1 MAAINL
7 KSLDFKTAGFWPE
20 TFKLSAYAIAFFGV
34 IILAWLGLLGGK
46 QEELKTLSQKEATLR
61 SEYEDLQSK
70 ANNLPILKAEL
81 EQIQELLKTLVT
93 RLPNKNEIPGLVVDV
108 SQAAINNGLQVDL
121 FEPLDEVKHDFYAE
135 KRINVRLRGSYHQ
148 LGSLFS
154 DIAKQPRL
162 VAAVIDDMT
171 LGVSQIEDESTSGAP
186 SSNSAAA
193 LRARM
198 STNATTELVNTDDTP
213 LVFTGSVRTYRYLS
227 EDEEN
232 EIAQAKKAQEA
243 ADAKKKKKKPK
254 AEEKPATEA

>member
-1 MAAINL
+1 MATNI

-20 TFKLSAYAIAFFGV
+20 TFKLAAYGIAFLGV
-34 IILAWLGLLGGK
+34 VVIAWVALLGGK
-46 QEELKTLSQKEATLR
+46 RQELNTLSQKEAELR
-61 SEYEDLQSK
+61 AEYEELQTK
-70 ANNLPILKAEL
+70 ANNLPMLREEL

-121 FEPLDEVKHDFYAE
+121 FEPLEEVKRDFYAE

-171 LGVSQIEDESTSGAP
+171 LGVAQDVQINSSGAA
-186 SSNSAAA
+186 SAAA
-193 LRARM
+193 NAASRARRAAP
-198 STNATTELVNTDDTP
+198 NATTELVNTSEAP

-227 EDEEN
+227 EEEEA
-232 EIAQAKKAQEA
+232 EIAEAKRAAEA
-243 ADAKKKKKKPK
+243 AARKSKGRSRARDKDD
-254 AEEKPATEA
+254 

>member
-1 MAAINL
+1 MATNL

-20 TFKLSAYAIAFFGV
+20 TFKLAAYAIAFAGV
-34 IILAWLGLLGGK
+34 LGLAWLLLLSGK
-46 QEELKTLSQKEATLR
+46 RQELMDLTKKETELRQEYDTLQT
-61 SEYEDLQSK
+61 K
-70 ANNLPILKAEL
+70 ANNLPMLKEEL
-81 EQIQELLKTLVT
+81 DQIQELLKTLVT

-121 FEPLDEVKHDFYAE
+121 FEPLEEVKRDFYAE

-171 LGVSQIEDESTSGAP
+171 LGVAQDVEGNKLAP
-186 SSNSAAA
+186 AANA
-193 LRARM
+193 QSRARRG
-198 STNATTELVNTDDTP
+198 STNATTELVNNSDTP

-227 EDEEN
+227 DEEEN
-232 EIAQAKKAQEA
+232 EILEAKRKAEEEANKSKKKKGKKA
-243 ADAKKKKKKPK
+243 ADAE
-254 AEEKPATEA
+254 EEKAK

>member
-1 MAAINL
+1 MASPNL
-7 KSLDFKTAGFWPE
+7 KSLDFKTAGFWPN
-20 TFKLSAYAIAFFGV
+20 TFKLAAYAIAFVGILV
-34 IILAWLGLLGGK
+34 LAWLAVLSGK
-46 QEELKTLSQKEATLR
+46 RQELTSLSEKEATLR
-61 SEYEDLQSK
+61 TEYDELQTK
-70 ANNLPILKAEL
+70 ANNLPNLREEL
-81 EQIQELLKTLVT
+81 DQIKELLKTLVT

-171 LGVSQIEDESTSGAP
+171 LGVSQMEDGSLSGAP
-186 SSNSAAA
+186 TSNSTAVA
-193 LRARM
+193 RARQG
-198 STNATTELVNTDDTP
+198 TNATTELVNKDDTP

-227 EDEEN
+227 EEEEN
-232 EIAQAKKAQEA
+232 EIAEAKKKLEA
-243 ADAKKKKKKPK
+243 ADKKKRRPAAKP
-254 AEEKPATEA
+254 AEEAAP

>member
-1 MAAINL
+1 MATNI

-20 TFKLSAYAIAFFGV
+20 TFKLAAFAIAFVGV
-34 IILAWLGLLGGK
+34 VGIAWVALLGGK
-46 QEELKTLSQKEATLR
+46 RQELNDLSKKEAELR
-61 SEYEDLQSK
+61 VEYDELQTR
-70 ANNLPILKAEL
+70 ANNLPMLREEL

-121 FEPLDEVKHDFYAE
+121 FEPLEEVKRDFYAE

-171 LGVSQIEDESTSGAP
+171 LGVAQDVEINSSGAA
-186 SSNSAAA
+186 NAAA
-193 LRARM
+193 NAVSRARRAAP
-198 STNATTELVNTDDTP
+198 NATTELVNTSEAP

-227 EDEEN
+227 EEEEA
-232 EIAQAKKAQEA
+232 EIAEAKRAAEA
-243 ADAKKKKKKPK
+243 AARKGKGRSRDRAN
-254 AEEKPATEA
+254 

>member
-1 MAAINL
+1 MATNL

-20 TFKLSAYAIAFFGV
+20 TFKLVAYAVAFAGV
-34 IILAWLGLLGGK
+34 LGISWLLFLDGKRQELGD
-46 QEELKTLSQKEATLR
+46 LSRKEAELR
-61 SEYEDLQSK
+61 KQYEDLQTK
-70 ANNLPILKAEL
+70 ANNLPILKEEL

-121 FEPLDEVKHDFYAE
+121 FEPLEEVKRDFYAE

-171 LGVSQIEDESTSGAP
+171 LGVAQDVEVKSSGA
-186 SSNSAAA
+186 AAA
-193 LRARM
+193 ASATARARRAGP
-198 STNATTELVNTDDTP
+198 NATTELVHSGETP
-213 LVFTGSVRTYRYLS
+213 LVFSGSVRTYRYLS
-227 EDEEN
+227 EEEEN
-232 EIAQAKKAQEA
+232 EIQEA
-243 ADAKKKKKKPK
+243 KRKAEAESKAKGRRKPK
-254 AEEKPATEA
+254 AATSGTEGK

>member
-1 MAAINL
+1 MASPNL

-20 TFKLSAYAIAFFGV
+20 TFKLGAYAIAFLGV
-34 IILAWLGLLGGK
+34 LIAAWLVMLSSK
-46 QEELKTLSQKEATLR
+46 RDELNTLAAKEATLR
-61 SEYEDLQSK
+61 AEYDELQTK
-70 ANNLPILKAEL
+70 ANNLPVLKAEL
-81 EQIQELLKTLVT
+81 DQIQELLKTLVT

-162 VAAVIDDMT
+162 VAAVINDMT
-171 LGVSQIEDESTSGAP
+171 LGVAPVDESNSR
-186 SSNSAAA
+186 SSVSNSASS
-193 LRARM
+193 RARQAPNS
-198 STNATTELVNTDDTP
+198 STLLVDNSDTS

-227 EDEEN
+227 DEEEN
-232 EIAQAKKAQEA
+232 EIAAAKRQAE
-243 ADAKKKKKKPK
+243 ADAKKKRRG
-254 AEEKPATEA
+254 AKPAANAED